1 MLYLLVQMQLVVQ
14 KLHSCANCLSLYH
27 NNSAF
32 AILFSNFKQKRTN
45 ISLVQFVCFI
55 YANIHKLANLH
66 VANFFVTLVG
76 CNIATIGVQNW
87 YQTIIQ

>member
-1 MLYLLVQMQLVVQ
+1 MYLLVQMQLVVQ
-14 KLHSCANCLSLYH
+14 KLRSCYDCLSLYH

-45 ISLVQFVCFI
+45 NALVQFVCFI
-55 YANIHKLANLH
+55 YANINKFANLH
-66 VANFFVTLVG
+66 VANLFVALVG
-76 CNIATIGVQNW
+76 CNVATIGVQNW

>member
-1 MLYLLVQMQLVVQ
+1 MYLLVQMQLVVQ
-14 KLHSCANCLSLYH
+14 KLRSCYDCLSLYH

-45 ISLVQFVCFI
+45 NVLVQFVCFI
-55 YANIHKLANLH
+55 YANIYEFANLH
-66 VANFFVTLVG
+66 VANFFVAIVG
-76 CNIATIGVQNW
+76 CNVVTIGVQNW